1 MLDGKTVL
9 VTGGTGSF
17 GNAFTQYALENYSP
31 EKIIIYSRDE
41 YKQFV
46 MRNKFRDLGVVA
58 GKNYDSKLRFFIG
71 DVRDEARFRRALAGG
86 VDYIIHAAALKQVP
100 ACEYNPMEAVKTN
113 IDGAMNIINAAL
125 DCGVEKV
132 VALSTDKAVNP
143 VNLYG
148 GTKLVS
154 DKLFVAANAYR
165 GESGTTFSVVRY
177 GNVAGSRGSVIPFF
191 KNLIENGATELPITD
206 FRMTRFWIS
215 LEEGI
220 QLVVKALA
228 EAQGGETFIS
238 KIPSF
243 KVTDLATA
251 MAPDAKQ
258 VEVGIRE
265 GEKLHECMVPAA
277 DSLTTYEYDKNF
289 IIYPHMEWYDI
300 SKVDLKGG
308 KKVDPEFV
316 YDSGT
321 NTEWLSVEELR
332 ELISKMEIKY

>member
-1 MLDGKTVL
+1 MLNNKTIL

-17 GNAFTQYALENYSP
+17 GNAFTRFVLENYDP
-31 EKIIIYSRDE
+31 KKIIIYSRDE

-46 MRNKFRDLGVVA
+46 MRNKFREHDA
-58 GKNYDSKLRFFIG
+58 KIRYFIG
-71 DVRDEARFRRALAGG
+71 DVRDEARLRRALAGG
-86 VDYIIHAAALKQVP
+86 VDYIVHAAALKQVP

-113 IDGAMNIINAAL
+113 IDGAMNIVNAAL
-125 DCGVEKV
+125 DSGVEKV

-154 DKLFVAANAYR
+154 DKLFIAANAYR

-191 KNLIENGATELPITD
+191 KNLVDNGATELPITD

-215 LEEGI
+215 LDEGI
-220 QLVVKALA
+220 QLVVKALG
-228 EAQGGETFIS
+228 EARGGETFIS

-251 MAPDAKQ
+251 MAPEAKQ

-265 GEKLHECMVPAA
+265 GEKLHECMVPEA
-277 DSLTTYEYDKNF
+277 DSLTTYEYEKNF
-289 IIYPHMEWYDI
+289 IIFPHMEWCDMET
-300 SKVDLKGG
+300 VDVRGG
-308 KKVDPEFV
+308 KRVPQGFV
-316 YDSGT
+316 YDSGN
-321 NTEWLSVEELR
+321 NTEWLSVDQLR
-332 ELISKMEIKY
+332 ELLSKMDIKY